1 MLPCVRFPDRER
13 AGTARAFVDSASR
26 DECSPRDRGQQRIR
40 RECRHSR
47 ESMVPFVRE
56 LGESGWSLRPL
67 DRWPASGPR
76 SLLRGSYYFY
86 IKYIKRE
93 KKKKNLNF
101 RR

>member
-76 SLLRGSYYFY
+76 SFLRGSYLF
-86 IKYIKRE
+86 
-93 KKKKNLNF
+93 
-101 RR
+101 